1 MKHPFLSILLLALCV
16 GIGLLSILWLSN
28 TILELDQAQQDYQ
41 ERAAREEKVRLALWR
56 MDSALGPF
64 IAAESMRPYE
74 FYSAFY
80 RASEAVNPFTNGA
93 FIAPV
98 LLPSPLL
105 TFSSEYVKLHFQIDA
120 GETLQSPQVPPEA
133 QRLLAESNY
142 LTISDIE
149 RAVARLEELD
159 GQLQYDPLLTA
170 LEENQRND
178 VSVPPGP
185 SSADPT
191 PDIQALSNNAEL
203 YSRINQAEIH
213 QSNLPLKIVN
223 KDAGSGRDDVTGAPQ
238 PPPDSAGFGG
248 GGGGFGVPGTQGGGA
263 GGFGGGG
270 QGNFLDGGVGVW
282 QGGEDLP
289 QPDVPVQ
296 WQAPEGG
303 VEEPIIPIWYAD
315 ELLLLRRVRIG
326 DETVLQGCWL
336 DWDAVQRWL
345 VGLCA
350 DLLPEAQLVA
360 APGRITEDPRVPGRQ
375 LASLPVRLL
384 PGELPPLLDFAASP
398 LRRYLVLAV
407 GAIATATLALT
418 ALLWGTLSL
427 SERRARFVSAVTHE
441 LRTPLTT
448 FRLYTEML
456 LEGKVPDGQKHDNY
470 LKTLHAE
477 SNRLSHLVEN
487 VLSYAR
493 LERSRPASRKEVLS
507 VEETLETILPRL
519 QQRAHQSTVE
529 FHTEQIQTDA
539 YVCVDREIVGQ
550 ILYNLTDNACKY
562 GITDTNQYI
571 SLVQRSTSRYVEFCV
586 RDFGVGIRP
595 ADVRRIFRPFT
606 KSVQEAARS
615 APGVG
620 LGLGL
625 SRRLARSQSGR
636 LFLEPVDR
644 GACFVLRLPRH
655 RGKDGNSEATA

>member
-28 TILELDQAQQDYQ
+28 TILELDQAQRDYQ

-64 IAAESMRPYE
+64 IAGESMRPYE

-105 TFSSEYVKLHFQIDA
+105 TYTSDYVQLHFQLNA
-120 GETLQSPQVPPEA
+120 AETLQSPQVPPEA

-142 LTISDIE
+142 LTTSDIE
-149 RAVARLEELD
+149 RAAARLAQLD
-159 GQLQYDPLLTA
+159 AQLHFEPLLTA

-178 VSVPPGP
+178 ITTPQSP
-185 SSADPT
+185 STAGSP
-191 PDIQALSNNAEL
+191 PDIQAISNDNEL
-203 YSRINQAEIH
+203 FSRLNQAEVQ
-213 QSNLPLKIVN
+213 QSNLPLKIVS
-223 KDAGSGRDDVTGAPQ
+223 KDTGIGRDNVTEAPSPQ
-238 PPPDSAGFGG
+238 PVGAGFGG
-248 GGGGFGVPGTQGGGA
+248 GGGGFGVPGGHHGGA
-263 GGFGGGG
+263 GGFGGNGKG
-270 QGNFLDGGVGVW
+270 ASDGGDVGVW
-282 QGGEDLP
+282 QGGEYLP

-296 WQAPEGG
+296 WQAPKRG
-303 VEEPIIPIWYAD
+303 VEEPIIPVWYAD

-345 VGLCA
+345 MGLCA

-360 APGRITEDPRVPGRQ
+360 APGRITEDPLVPGRQ

-384 PGELPPLLDFAASP
+384 PGNVPPLPAPPSP

-418 ALLWGTLSL
+418 LLLWGTLSL
-427 SERRARFVSAVTHE
+427 SERRARFVSSVTHE

-456 LEGKVPDGQKHDNY
+456 LEGKVREPQKQQNY

-487 VLSYAR
+487 VLAYAR
-493 LERSRPASRKEVLS
+493 LEQHRPHDRNVVLS
-507 VEETLETILPRL
+507 VAQVLDTIVPRL
-519 QQRAHQSTVE
+519 EQRALQSEVIFQHENTL
-529 FHTEQIQTDA
+529 TNTNL
-539 YVCVDREIVGQ
+539 CVDGEIIGQ

-562 GITDTNQYI
+562 GITDTKRHI
-571 SLVQRSTSRYVEFCV
+571 VLSIRVAARHVDFCI
-586 RDFGVGIRP
+586 RDFGNGVARR
-595 ADVRRIFRPFT
+595 DTRRIFRPFT

-625 SRRLARSQSGR
+625 SRRLARSQGGR
-636 LFLEPVDR
+636 LFLKPVEP
-644 GACFVLRLPRH
+644 GACFVLRLPRQV
-655 RGKDGNSEATA
+655 GADGESH